1 MLEPEQFVCQRNAM
15 MTCVPFEVCFYS
27 WEAERHT
34 LSLQLLWLVLQ
45 PTCGRSLTS
54 QSSPW
59 PPALSLRPL
68 PPWPV
73 LAALFPLPSSL
84 SSAGCTFFW
93 RFMSASLSF
102 PMCRTSGVIP
112 EPPTPWAGRKWTVVT
127 YGRRLPGAAAS
138 QQCLL
143 LVLGL
148 ILLKKLVASVKVSSR
163 PALAFG
169 ACAVGHRVSYLLCS
183 LSVSL
188 SSPI

>member
-34 LSLQLLWLVLQ
+34 WSLQFLWLAPQ
-45 PTCGRSLTS
+45 PTCGRFLTS
-54 QSSPW
+54 QGSPW
-59 PPALSLRPL
+59 PPAPSLRLL

-84 SSAGCTFFW
+84 SSAGCTFIIW

-112 EPPTPWAGRKWTVVT
+112 ELPPTPGLV
-127 YGRRLPGAAAS
+127 GNRL
-138 QQCLL
+138 
-143 LVLGL
+143 
-148 ILLKKLVASVKVSSR
+148 SSR
-163 PALAFG
+163 VEGIAWCFSFSTMFA
-169 ACAVGHRVSYLLCS
+169 
-183 LSVSL
+183 L
-188 SSPI
+188 SSRSDFT

>member
-1 MLEPEQFVCQRNAM
+1 MEPEQFVCQRNAM

-68 PPWPV
+68 SPWPV

-93 RFMSASLSF
+93 RFMSESLSF

-112 EPPTPWAGRKWTVVT
+112 EPPHPLGWQEMDCSHIWKASAWRCSFSTVF
-127 YGRRLPGAAAS
+127 A
-138 QQCLL
+138 
-143 LVLGL
+143 
-148 ILLKKLVASVKVSSR
+148 
-163 PALAFG
+163 
-169 ACAVGHRVSYLLCS
+169 
-183 LSVSL
+183 L
-188 SSPI
+188 SSQSDFT